1 MIGSPMGAAG
11 FATLAGHF
19 TDRTIVTYDPR
30 GVERSKRTDVG
41 LEVTPEVHAADV
53 RAVID
58 AVGRSPLDVFASSG
72 GAVNALALVAAN
84 PDLVRTLVAH
94 EPPSVSLL
102 PDANEA
108 LAACRTVGE
117 TYQRHGWGAGM
128 AHFIAVVSLR
138 GPVPADFAT
147 QPGPDPAM
155 FGMPTEDDG
164 TRDDLMLGSN
174 IVTVTSYRPEVDRLR
189 SAPTRIVLAVG
200 AGSEGELAYR
210 GGQAVAE
217 LPSVCAGCVSGRSRR
232 FPRRGVRPNGRA
244 GAPSPSVRATSW
256 RTDADSV
263 RATSRSSRPHRG
275 RRDLEA
281 RRIAPRI
288 RVVHGAPCHAAARQ
302 DAPRDYWTMVQMQ
315 PRSAMRLSRPPAYVR
330 FAAGLFASQR

>member
-1 MIGSPMGAAG
+1 MTEPVAHTLEVPGAVLCYDVRESEPAGGPALVMIGSPMGAAG
-11 FATLAGHF
+11 FATLASHF

-53 RAVID
+53 RAVIE
-58 AVGRSPLDVFASSG
+58 AVGRSPLDLFGSSG

-108 LAACRTVGE
+108 LAACRAVHE
-117 TYQRHGWGAGM
+117 TYQRQGWGAGM
-128 AHFIAVVSLR
+128 AHFIALVSLR

-147 QPGPDPAM
+147 QPGPDAAT

-174 IVTVTSYRPEVDRLR
+174 IVTVTNYRPEADKLR

-200 AGSEGELAYR
+200 AGSEGELAHR

-217 LPSVCAGCVSGRSRR
+217 LLGTRAVTFPSDHGGFLGGEYGQTGEPGAFAERLRDVLA
-232 FPRRGVRPNGRA
+232 NG
-244 GAPSPSVRATSW
+244 S
-256 RTDADSV
+256 
-263 RATSRSSRPHRG
+263 
-275 RRDLEA
+275 
-281 RRIAPRI
+281 
-288 RVVHGAPCHAAARQ
+288 
-302 DAPRDYWTMVQMQ
+302 
-315 PRSAMRLSRPPAYVR
+315 
-330 FAAGLFASQR
+330 

>member
-1 MIGSPMGAAG
+1 MTEPVAHTLEVPGAVLCYDVRESEPAGGPALVMIGSPMGAAG
-11 FATLAGHF
+11 FATLASHF

-53 RAVID
+53 RAVIE
-58 AVGRSPLDVFASSG
+58 AVGRSPLDLFGSSG

-94 EPPSVSLL
+94 EPPSASLL

-108 LAACRTVGE
+108 LAACRAVHE

-128 AHFIAVVSLR
+128 AHFIALVSLR

-147 QPGPDPAM
+147 QPGPDAAT

-174 IVTVTSYRPEVDRLR
+174 IVTVTSYRPEVDKLR

-200 AGSEGELAYR
+200 AGSEGELAHR

-217 LPSVCAGCVSGRSRR
+217 LLGTRAVTFPSDHGGFLGGEYGQTGEPGAFAERLRDVLA
-232 FPRRGVRPNGRA
+232 NG
-244 GAPSPSVRATSW
+244 S
-256 RTDADSV
+256 
-263 RATSRSSRPHRG
+263 
-275 RRDLEA
+275 
-281 RRIAPRI
+281 
-288 RVVHGAPCHAAARQ
+288 
-302 DAPRDYWTMVQMQ
+302 
-315 PRSAMRLSRPPAYVR
+315 
-330 FAAGLFASQR
+330 